1 MAATGDGLE
10 SKDLQTMISDRNE
23 TAEMMV
29 KRVWPRVDSWKVQ
42 WSKKLTSMR
51 FKVRWHDDSPK
62 GTITLSEA
70 QWAKCRKH
78 CVHCAHLNASTK
90 EEYAKLV
97 SLNAGHLMMQRITGN
112 MDESLAD
119 LGVESMKIKE
129 RDPPSVEALRR
140 TTRTDFLKDLPAR
153 MDEVLLKLRGVTTIS
168 KEIKKEM
175 REMVQKMFSIPPDW
189 MHKSYFNVSMSKQLK
204 RRYCQA
210 EDLKLTMSLPL
221 LAAFRESGKVERIFD
236 RYEASNSCLCR
247 M

>member
-1 MAATGDGLE
+1 MADTGDGLE
-10 SKDLQTMISDRNE
+10 SKDLPHLQTMISDRNL

-62 GTITLSEA
+62 GTTTLSKA

-78 CVHCAHLNASTK
+78 GVHCAHLNASTK

-140 TTRTDFLKDLPAR
+140 TTRTDFLKDLPAQ
-153 MDEVLLKLRGVTTIS
+153 MDEVLLKL
-168 KEIKKEM
+168 
-175 REMVQKMFSIPPDW
+175 
-189 MHKSYFNVSMSKQLK
+189 
-204 RRYCQA
+204 
-210 EDLKLTMSLPL
+210 
-221 LAAFRESGKVERIFD
+221 
-236 RYEASNSCLCR
+236 
-247 M
+247 